1 MLYKKVVLKASEF
14 KDEGWPEG
22 VVGYV
27 IDDFGDGNYD
37 VEFSNE
43 NGETIDILVLNS
55 NQFELVDG

>member
-14 KDEGWPEG
+14 KDEGLPEG